1 MCYFKLNKY
10 NILKQLFFFISLL
23 VLASHKLSA
32 ENTLPLNLSSINKQ
46 KILFNN
52 EDDTVKFKPTH
63 AIKLNATQLFLTNL
77 SFQYE
82 FAFHKKLSA
91 AVGYSWLFPRK
102 IPTQIFNV
110 ADKSRGFQSTTFS
123 GWALTPE
130 FRYYL
135 GKQKQFKAPT
145 GIYIAPYYRYA
156 SYTLKSAYVD
166 KQARTYNV
174 KANYS
179 GYTIGLMIGAQ
190 YKINEHFGI
199 DFWIFGKGTGSAKLN
214 ILANS
219 SDNNLVLNN
228 QEQEDLKNDITEN
241 VNKLGK
247 YGKGKIAIE
256 TTQNSADITVKDV
269 PMSSTRAIGLTLG
282 FYF

>member
-1 MCYFKLNKY
+1 MPYFKLNTY
-10 NILKQLFFFISLL
+10 NNLKHLFFLIALW
-23 VLASHKLSA
+23 VLSSQKLSA
-32 ENTLPLNLSSINKQ
+32 ENTLPVNLKSINKH
-46 KILFNN
+46 KTLFI
-52 EDDTVKFKPTH
+52 EREDTVKFKPTH
-63 AIKLNATQLFLTNL
+63 AIKLNVTQLFLTNL

-135 GKQKQFKAPT
+135 GKQRQFKAPT

-156 SYTLKSAYVD
+156 SYTLKSAYID
-166 KQARTYNV
+166 KQNRTYNI
-174 KANYS
+174 KANYA

-190 YKINEHFGI
+190 YKFNEHFGI

-241 VNKLGK
+241 INKLDK
-247 YGKGKIAIE
+247 YGKGKITIE
-256 TTQNSADITVKDV
+256 TTQNSADVTVKNV

-282 FYF
+282 IYF